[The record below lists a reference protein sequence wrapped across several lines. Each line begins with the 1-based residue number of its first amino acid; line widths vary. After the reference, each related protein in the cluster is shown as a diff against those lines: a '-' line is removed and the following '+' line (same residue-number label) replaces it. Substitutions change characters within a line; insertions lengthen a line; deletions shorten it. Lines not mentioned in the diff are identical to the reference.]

1 MIQSERVR
9 AAGVACGRDLSRRRV
24 ALTLLTVLPLAFYAA
39 SGDEHGVEVGGIAMA
54 FSVTGAAIFA
64 AMTSRAV
71 DQRLTLAG
79 YSPLELLL
87 GRLLVLVLL
96 GFAVAA
102 IFATVIA
109 ATSRISDLTALAGA
123 LALVVVIGVP
133 FGLAVGALTPR
144 ELDAVLV
151 MVGVVGV
158 QLSLVGTELVAK
170 LLPFWGPHRLLNLA
184 TGDRLAALEPA
195 LAGVGYGL
203 GLLLA
208 AALLMAQR
216 LRIEGPVHRRSGAH
230 FHRERVTRPRS
241 QPKNGTEHA

>member
-24 ALTLLTVLPLAFYAA
+24 ALTLLTVLPLTFYAA
-39 SGDEHGVEVGGIAMA
+39 SAGEAEHGVEVGGIAMA

-64 AMTSRAV
+64 AMTARAV
-71 DQRLTLAG
+71 DQRLALAG
-79 YSPLELLL
+79 YSPVELLL
-87 GRLLVLVLL
+87 GRLLVLLLL

-109 ATSRISDLTALAGA
+109 ATSRISDLSALAAA
-123 LALVVVIGVP
+123 LVLVVVIGVP
-133 FGLAVGALTPR
+133 FGLAAGALAPR
-144 ELDAVLV
+144 ELEAVLV

-158 QLSLVGTELVAK
+158 QLSLAGTELVAK
-170 LLPFWGPHRLLNLA
+170 LLPFWGPHRLLDLA
-184 TGDRLAALEPA
+184 TGDRLAAVEPA
-195 LAGVGYGL
+195 LAGIGYAL

-216 LRIEGPVHRRSGAH
+216 LRIEPPRPLVKRRTLPPRAS
-230 FHRERVTRPRS
+230 RPAS
-241 QPKNGTEHA
+241 FSTEEGN

>member
-1 MIQSERVR
+1 MIQGERVR
-9 AAGVACGRDLSRRRV
+9 AAAVACGRDLSRRGV
-24 ALTLLTVLPLAFYAA
+24 ALTLLTALPLAFYGA
-39 SGDEHGVEVGGIAMA
+39 SAGEAEHGVEVGGIAMA
-54 FSVTGAAIFA
+54 FSVAGAAIFA
-64 AMTSRAV
+64 AMTARAV

-96 GFAVAA
+96 GFVVAA

-109 ATSRISDLTALAGA
+109 ATSGISDFSALLGA
-123 LALVVVIGVP
+123 LVLVVVIGVP
-133 FGLAVGALTPR
+133 FGLAVGALAPR
-144 ELDAVLV
+144 ELEAVLV

-158 QLSLVGTELVAK
+158 QLSLIGTELVAK

-184 TGDRLAALEPA
+184 TGDRIAALESA

-208 AALLMAQR
+208 AALLLAQR
-216 LRIEGPVHRRSGAH
+216 IRIEAPVQGGAAH
-230 FHRERVTRPRS
+230 IPPRAS
-241 QPKNGTEHA
+241 RTATFSTEEGN